1 MAKKT
6 NKKKI
11 VGVCPVGIQKT
22 KCPSIKMT
30 RQLRIRLLALQR
42 EKNVNT
48 DQAVQLRSALKE
60 RKNRGIAVDCETCSY
75 NTSASAATPVSQ

>member
-22 KCPSIKMT
+22 RCPSIKMT

-48 DQAVQLRSALKE
+48 DKAVQLRSALKE
-60 RKNRGIAVDCETCSY
+60 RKNRGIAIDCETCSY
-75 NTSASAATPVSQ
+75 NTSASAATPVSK